1 MGETTDGELVKA
13 TLGGAQESYRELVS
27 RYQGHVYGLAYSL
40 VGNWADAQ
48 DIAQETFIRAYSNL
62 DQLRDPA
69 RFSAWLRRVT
79 FGVAMNWLRSFR
91 PGLFR
96 QLDGRVDLDRLDIP
110 DFKPGPPEV
119 AERRELADAVLEA
132 VTSLPP
138 KYRVPLTMFH
148 LDGLSYQ
155 KVADFLNIP
164 LGTAKSIIHRAREK
178 LRLALAPIVGEEIT
192 PMVQEV
198 FDEHKLPSEFSREV
212 WKLCMDW
219 LCSVDEKNPV
229 DPTPEKER
237 AQRIASAASRDPEVA
252 KVNEWRHQAEPVPE
266 WALAV
271 DKETPRWAIEICNHA
286 WLDQLERCLWMIGNE
301 TALSDPPPGKCGS
314 ISASR
319 WHWGAVA
326 EEGLSRWLAGS
337 PVSPEEPPPLP
348 EIHSLLGPRDNEKVG
363 AAHLLREALRLAI
376 GLPRESD
383 EEFDELA
390 KKSGL
395 PREIRHPI
403 GYVQLSCGYRWEK
416 VLLDACRFIGDRK
429 HRQSKLDTFRVGAC
443 NGQLAFVYR
452 DDPLRV
458 PTTSAILVGL
468 WSWLKDIPSETVE
481 ARYPTLAPLAE
492 RVRQQLAE
500 ITPPKRWLAGRLFV
514 GIRIWLQELDHGDIK
529 QPLPAVD
536 PYPTLS

>member
-1 MGETTDGELVKA
+1 VEERAAAQLVADTLDGDHEA
-13 TLGGAQESYRELVS
+13 YRELVS

-48 DIAQETFIRAYSNL
+48 DVAQETFIRAYSNL
-62 DQLRDPA
+62 DQLRDPS
-69 RFSAWLRRVT
+69 RFAAWLRRVA

-91 PGLFR
+91 PGLFE
-96 QLDGRVDLDRLDIP
+96 QLDGRVDLDRLEVP
-110 DFKPGPPEV
+110 DFKPGPAEV
-119 AERRELADAVLEA
+119 AEKRELADAVLEA
-132 VTSLPP
+132 VASLPP

-155 KVADFLNIP
+155 KVADFLDIP
-164 LGTAKSIIHRAREK
+164 LGTAKSMIHRARQK
-178 LRLALAPIVGEEIT
+178 LEALLPAAVVAEMT
-192 PMVQEV
+192 VVQEV
-198 FDEHKLPSEFSREV
+198 FNEHKLPSEFSREV

-219 LCSVDEKNPV
+219 LCSVDERNPV

-237 AQRIASAASRDPEVA
+237 AQRIALAASRDPEVA
-252 KVNEWRHQAEPVPE
+252 KVNEWRQQAEPVPE
-266 WALAV
+266 WALAA

-286 WLDQLERCLWMIGNE
+286 WFDQLERCLWMIGNG
-301 TALSDPPPGKCGS
+301 TALSNPPPGKCGL

-326 EEGLSRWLAGS
+326 EEGLSRWMAGS
-337 PVSPEEPPPLP
+337 PVSPEDPPPLP
-348 EIHSLLGPRDNEKVG
+348 EIHSLLGPRDDEKVG
-363 AAHLLREALRLAI
+363 AAHLLRETLRLAI

-403 GYVQLSCGYRWEK
+403 SYVQLSCSYRWEK

-429 HRQSKLDTFRVGAC
+429 YRQGKLDTFRVGAC

-452 DDPLRV
+452 DALRV
-458 PTTSAILVGL
+458 STTCFILTGL
-468 WSWLKDIPSETVE
+468 WAWLMDIPSKTVE
-481 ARYPTLAPLAE
+481 ARCPALAPLAQ
-492 RVRQQLAE
+492 RVRRELGRL
-500 ITPPKRWLAGRLFV
+500 TPVKRWLAGRLFV
-514 GIRIWLQELDHGDIK
+514 GIRTW
-529 QPLPAVD
+529 P
-536 PYPTLS
+536 